1 MDQPKWQNVS
11 FQNEVTLKKKNITE
25 LANEYRS
32 EQDELAKKEE
42 AQKLVDSKVEKI
54 DNESKVVKFIFWGGV
69 RTLIFLFFL
78 EHVNFTT
85 LKTLLKTYK
94 THIKILL

>member
-1 MDQPKWQNVS
+1 MDQPKWQNIS

-32 EQDELAKKEE
+32 EQDELAKKDA

-69 RTLIFLFFL
+69 RTLIFLFFFGTCKFHNI
-78 EHVNFTT
+78 EDITKN
-85 LKTLLKTYK
+85 
-94 THIKILL
+94 I